1 MLDAYIFLKRTTL
14 ITGLLFLLWF
24 FFGQELG
31 INFLAMIDLM
41 VFSVA
46 LAYTI
51 VLWEE
56 ET

>member
-24 FFGQELG
+24 FFGQDLG
-31 INFLAMIDLM
+31 INLLASLDLM
-41 VFSVA
+41 VFTAA
-46 LAYTI
+46 LAFTI